1 MPPDLLLPLVFGA
14 LVTLYFL
21 VRWITIRLAEA
32 DLQKPLGE
40 ALDRL
45 IKQVKY
51 HEVTPLQDL
60 RVVHMGAHPGVDD
73 PNDTSTHYEIYP
85 SCSHYFVIAHIG
97 VGEKRWYRV
106 DRWREDLSTPSFPP
120 WSGKC
125 RSPWFVERMQTL
137 CALLDAYPREKLLS
151 PVPHHIESDD
161 PDSAPLPAA

>member
-1 MPPDLLLPLVFGA
+1 MPPDLLLPLVLAA

-21 VRWITIRLAEA
+21 VRWITIRFAEA

-40 ALDRL
+40 VLDRL

-60 RVVHMGAHPGVDD
+60 RVFHMGANPGGDD

-97 VGEKRWYRV
+97 
-106 DRWREDLSTPSFPP
+106 REGAIGTKLDHRAGDTGILDHL
-120 WSGKC
+120 
-125 RSPWFVERMQTL
+125 ERHAIAQKNETR
-137 CALLDAYPREKLLS
+137 A
-151 PVPHHIESDD
+151 IQ
-161 PDSAPLPAA
+161 